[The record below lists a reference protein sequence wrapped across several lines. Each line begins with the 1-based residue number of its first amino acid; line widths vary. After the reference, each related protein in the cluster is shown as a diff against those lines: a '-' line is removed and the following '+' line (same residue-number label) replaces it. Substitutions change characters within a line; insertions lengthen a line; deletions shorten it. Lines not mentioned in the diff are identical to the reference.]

1 MIGYIKPELRH
12 KPDILILQCGTNHM
26 NTVKKMKELLNE
38 IYENKGS
45 TDIVL
50 SGLIKWF
57 DRNTIDDIDKINE
70 KFKGCGI

>member
-1 MIGYIKPELRH
+1 
-12 KPDILILQCGTNHM
+12 M
-26 NTVKKMKELLNE
+26 NTVKKMKEMLNE
-38 IYENKGS
+38 IYENEGS

-70 KFKGCGI
+70 KFKRCGI

>member
-12 KPDILILQCGTNHM
+12 KPDIIILQCETNHM

-38 IYENKGS
+38 IYENEGS

-50 SGLIKWF
+50 SGLIK
-57 DRNTIDDIDKINE
+57 
-70 KFKGCGI
+70 